1 MTQWFIPAERK
12 PQPQRSENLDEPNTT
27 NFRNCLYH
35 RCVIILLIIRLFK
48 RDVLIAVSKT
58 CAEGMG
64 SCKQQEK
71 REKVAYLRA
80 LFLIEQRRRRGRRR
94 KQLLEYIKK
103 KRRFWKFE
111 KVALC
116 AELVLEE
123 VMDLWKNRLQNE

>member
-58 CAEGMG
+58 CAAGMG

-71 REKVAYLRA
+71 RETVAYLRA
-80 LFLIEQRRRRGRRR
+80 LFLIEQRRRRGEDVSSYWNTLR
-94 KQLLEYIKK
+94 KRGDSGNL
-103 KRRFWKFE
+103 KR
-111 KVALC
+111 
-116 AELVLEE
+116 
-123 VMDLWKNRLQNE
+123 